1 MAADQDKLL
10 SPTMLKARNKILIEY
25 ADLSFSDALDEVTLS
40 LKSEKDNSTR
50 LALLAAKSWI
60 IRNKVYAMMN
70 EPFVYSLNEL
80 ENTKIFSEAEDD
92 DDVGVDGLFDDD
104 DDDDD
109 DDDNTDGNV
118 EVSILKATT
127 HNGVKFMKD
136 MLIKVSQEDADKLVS
151 EKKAKYVK

>member
-25 ADLSFSDALDEVTLS
+25 ADLSFSDALEEVKLS
-40 LKSEKDNSTR
+40 LKSEKNNSTR

-104 DDDDD
+104 DDDD
-109 DDDNTDGNV
+109 NTDGTV

-127 HNGVKFMKD
+127 HNGVKYMKD

-151 EKKAKYVK
+151 EKKAKYIK

>member
-1 MAADQDKLL
+1 MAVDQDKLL
-10 SPTMLKARNKILIEY
+10 SPIMLGARNKILVEY
-25 ADLSFSDALDEVTLS
+25 ADLSFSDALDEVMLS

-104 DDDDD
+104 DDDD
-109 DDDNTDGNV
+109 NTDGTV

-151 EKKAKYVK
+151 EKKAKYIK

>member
-25 ADLSFSDALDEVTLS
+25 ADLSFSDALDEVKLS

-104 DDDDD
+104 DDDD
-109 DDDNTDGNV
+109 NTDGTV

-151 EKKAKYVK
+151 EKKAKYIK

>member
-10 SPTMLKARNKILIEY
+10 SPTMLKARNKILVEY
-25 ADLSFSDALDEVTLS
+25 ADLSFSDALDEVKLS

-50 LALLAAKSWI
+50 LVLLAAKSWI

-104 DDDDD
+104 DDD
-109 DDDNTDGNV
+109 NTDGNV

-151 EKKAKYVK
+151 EKKAKYIK

>member
-104 DDDDD
+104 DDDD
-109 DDDNTDGNV
+109 NADGAV

-151 EKKAKYVK
+151 EKKAKYIK

>member
-25 ADLSFSDALDEVTLS
+25 ADLSFSDALDEVKLS
-40 LKSEKDNSTR
+40 LKSEKNNSTR

-109 DDDNTDGNV
+109 GAV

-127 HNGVKFMKD
+127 HNGVKYMKD

-151 EKKAKYVK
+151 EKKAKYIK

>member
-25 ADLSFSDALDEVTLS
+25 ADLSFSDALDEVKLS
-40 LKSEKDNSTR
+40 LKSEKNNSTR

-104 DDDDD
+104 DDDG
-109 DDDNTDGNV
+109 DGDGAV

-127 HNGVKFMKD
+127 HNGVKYMKD

-151 EKKAKYVK
+151 EKKAKYIK

>member
-109 DDDNTDGNV
+109 DDGAV

-151 EKKAKYVK
+151 EKKAKYIK

>member
-109 DDDNTDGNV
+109 YTDGNV

-151 EKKAKYVK
+151 EKKATYIK

>member
-10 SPTMLKARNKILIEY
+10 SPTMLKARNKILVEY
-25 ADLSFSDALDEVTLS
+25 ADLSFSDALDEVKLS
-40 LKSEKDNSTR
+40 LKSEKNNSTR

-104 DDDDD
+104 DDDD
-109 DDDNTDGNV
+109 NTDGNV

-151 EKKAKYVK
+151 EKKAKYIK

>member
-10 SPTMLKARNKILIEY
+10 SPTMLKSRNKILIEY
-25 ADLSFSDALDEVTLS
+25 ADLSFSDALDEVMLS

-109 DDDNTDGNV
+109 DDNTDGNV

-151 EKKAKYVK
+151 EKKAKYIK

>member
-92 DDVGVDGLFDDD
+92 DDIGVDGLFDDD

-109 DDDNTDGNV
+109 DDGAV

-151 EKKAKYVK
+151 EKKAKYIK

>member
-25 ADLSFSDALDEVTLS
+25 ADLSFSDAQDEVMLS

-92 DDVGVDGLFDDD
+92 DD
-104 DDDDD
+104 DDD

-151 EKKAKYVK
+151 EKKAKYIK

>member
-25 ADLSFSDALDEVTLS
+25 ADLSFSDALDEVKLS
-40 LKSEKDNSTR
+40 LKSEKNNSTR

-109 DDDNTDGNV
+109 DDDETDGTV

-151 EKKAKYVK
+151 EKKAKYIK

>member
-25 ADLSFSDALDEVTLS
+25 ADLSFSDALDEVKLS
-40 LKSEKDNSTR
+40 LKSEKNNSTR

-80 ENTKIFSEAEDD
+80 ENTKIFSEDEDD
-92 DDVGVDGLFDDD
+92 DDVGVDNLF
-104 DDDDD
+104 DDDD
-109 DDDNTDGNV
+109 DDDNTDGNI

-151 EKKAKYVK
+151 EKKAKYIK

>member
-1 MAADQDKLL
+1 MAVDQDKLL
-10 SPTMLKARNKILIEY
+10 SPIMLGARNKILVEY
-25 ADLSFSDALDEVTLS
+25 ADLSFSDALDEVKSS
-40 LKSEKDNSTR
+40 LKSEKNNSTR

-104 DDDDD
+104 DDDD
-109 DDDNTDGNV
+109 NTDGTV

-151 EKKAKYVK
+151 EKKAKYIK

>member
-25 ADLSFSDALDEVTLS
+25 ADLSFSDALEEVKLS
-40 LKSEKDNSTR
+40 LKSEKNNSTR

-109 DDDNTDGNV
+109 DDGAV

-151 EKKAKYVK
+151 EKKATYIK

>member
-10 SPTMLKARNKILIEY
+10 SPTMLKARNKILVEY
-25 ADLSFSDALDEVTLS
+25 ADLSFSDALDEVMLS

-92 DDVGVDGLFDDD
+92 DDVGVDNLF
-104 DDDDD
+104 DDDD
-109 DDDNTDGNV
+109 DDDNTDGNI

-151 EKKAKYVK
+151 EKKAKYIK

>member
-25 ADLSFSDALDEVTLS
+25 ADLSFSDALEEVKLS
-40 LKSEKDNSTR
+40 LKSEKNNSTR

-109 DDDNTDGNV
+109 NTDGTV

>member
-10 SPTMLKARNKILIEY
+10 SPTMLKARNEILIEY
-25 ADLSFSDALDEVTLS
+25 ADLSFSDAQDEVMLS

-104 DDDDD
+104 DDDD
-109 DDDNTDGNV
+109 NADGAV

-151 EKKAKYVK
+151 EKKAKYIK